1 MGKIAVSPSQVGP
14 TPAAPAMAMVG
25 IVTEGVVATL
35 T

>member
-1 MGKIAVSPSQVGP
+1 MAVSLSQVGP
-14 TPAAPAMAMVG
+14 APVAPAMAMVG